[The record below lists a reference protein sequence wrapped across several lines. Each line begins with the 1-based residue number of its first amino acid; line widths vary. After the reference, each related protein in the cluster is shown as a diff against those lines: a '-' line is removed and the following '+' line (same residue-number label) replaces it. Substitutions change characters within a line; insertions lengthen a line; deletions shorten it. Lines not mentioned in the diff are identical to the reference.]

1 MVQQNKKKAL
11 GNYFA
16 IGSMGASIVLKN
28 LPYVLFLSFLTIIYI
43 ANAHYA
49 EKQVRRIQ
57 TLQKEVKELKR
68 QYNSLK
74 SEIMF
79 ESRLSG
85 IGEEVGTLGLRK
97 SAGHVKR
104 IELED

>member
-1 MVQQNKKKAL
+1 MMAKEKKSI
-11 GNYFA
+11 GNYFE
-16 IGSMGASIVLKN
+16 IGSIGASLILKN

-49 EKQVRRIQ
+49 EKQVRQIQ
-57 TLQKEVKELKR
+57 SLQQEVKELKR

-79 ESRLSG
+79 KSRLS
-85 IGEEVGTLGLRK
+85 EVGEDVGSLGLKKTSGR
-97 SAGHVKR
+97 VKR
-104 IELED
+104 IVLED